1 MNIKDALIQEN
12 SKENAERIAQHI
24 GTDPDKFAELMTL
37 FLDDGH
43 HLTQRAAWP
52 LSKCIDRH
60 PELLSPYLER
70 VILNLQTD
78 GLPVAVKRNTVRILQ
93 EVAVPEALLGPLAE
107 VCFQFL
113 ESGDEP
119 IAVKVFSMTILF
131 NITKKEPDLK
141 NELRL
146 LIEAQLPYG
155 SAGFKARAKKI
166 LPHLQ

>member
-1 MNIKDALIQEN
+1 MNIKDNLIQIS
-12 SKENAERIAQHI
+12 SKENAESIAQYV
-24 GTDPDKFAELMTL
+24 GADPDRFAELMAL
-37 FLDDGH
+37 FLGDEYR
-43 HLTQRAAWP
+43 LTQRAAWV
-52 LSKCIDRH
+52 LSKSVDRH
-60 PELLSPYLER
+60 PQLLLPYLEK
-70 VILNLQTD
+70 VIYNLQED
-78 GLPVAVKRNTVRILQ
+78 VPVAVKRNTVRILQ
-93 EVAVPEALLGPLAE
+93 DVDIPEDLMGPLAD

-113 ESGDEP
+113 ESGEEP

-155 SAGFKARAKKI
+155 SAGFKSRAKKI